1 MSDDYT
7 YSRDELAKLII
18 ARHFPEKTDQEF
30 ELLLNYLERHADE
43 YERFSFSVR
52 IGAGVTPDPS
62 HLPAVQA
69 ALVRSTMK
77 RIDFVGWF
85 GEQATLVE
93 AKTTLSHQVLGQLLS
108 DRALWL
114 QQYPNGPEP
123 RLVAIGR
130 RGAPQDLEILSAHG
144 IDAIVY
150 ETSDAH

>member
-7 YSRDELAKLII
+7 YTRDELAKLII

-43 YERFSFSVR
+43 FEKFSFSVR
-52 IGAGVTPDPS
+52 IGAGVDTDPA

-69 ALVRSTMK
+69 ALARSTMK

-85 GEQATLVE
+85 GNQATLVE

-108 DRALWL
+108 DRALWV
-114 QQYPNGPEP
+114 QQYADGPEP

-130 RGAPQDLEILSAHG
+130 RGTPQDLEILSSHG
-144 IDAIVY
+144 IDTYIY
-150 ETSDAH
+150 ETANVS